1 MNKRQTEVLQY
12 LENREKRVL
21 KELEEQYRGALED
34 INMSIQVMLTDEQ
47 TPSKVYR
54 IQHQKAL
61 RSQIEGIIEKLHGR
75 EYETIAEYLRDS
87 YTDSFVGCM
96 YDHAGQG
103 IPLIL
108 PIDQNAAAKAIEID
122 SELSEDLYTSL
133 GVDTQKLKKTIR
145 QEITRGLASTMAF
158 VDISRNVANVAK
170 APLNRAKTIVKT
182 EAHRIQEAARYDG
195 MLQAKSKGA
204 REVKIWTSLGN
215 SRVRDAHR
223 DLHGQI
229 REVDEPF
236 TYGSKKAMYPGDFG
250 DPALDINCNCKALT
264 KATWLLDEITLKELE
279 DQAAYWKLDKTK
291 DFQEYREKYLYA
303 AERPEEYLRA
313 GALPDDFVDT
323 RKVGKPIA
331 QEDLQRV
338 IEKARLKGVQIGQ
351 ESNPT
356 GGFETYC
363 GDLDVLYDAIDQVVK
378 QQESDLFMKAGAKK
392 IVLMYDNVLGYYGDS
407 KYIDVG
413 AFAMTQGH
421 TVTLNK
427 FMFDDSAYLKKEY
440 AELAAAGFF
449 PKGTDYTCII
459 AHEAGHMIGKKNRQ
473 LYKDVLRILEGESAK
488 EGIDLKKYIANNIS
502 IYAASDQRYYDFHE
516 LIPEINSMLNSGKK
530 YGILEVLKKGG
541 VF

>member
-1 MNKRQTEVLQY
+1 MNKRQNEVLQY
-12 LENREKRVL
+12 LDNREKRVL
-21 KELEEQYRGALED
+21 KELEAQYRGALED
-34 INMSIQVMLTDEQ
+34 INMSIQVMLTDQQ

-61 RSQIEGIIEKLHGR
+61 KSQIEGIIEKLHGR

-158 VDISRNVANVAK
+158 ADIARNVESVAK

-195 MLQAKSKGA
+195 MQLAKSKGA
-204 REVKIWTSLGN
+204 KEVKIWTSLGN

-236 TYGSKKAMYPGDFG
+236 TYGTKKAMYPGDFG
-250 DPALDINCNCKALT
+250 DPALDINCNCKGLT

-279 DQAAYWKLDKTK
+279 DQAAFWKLDKTK
-291 DFQEYREKYLYA
+291 DFQEYREKYL
-303 AERPEEYLRA
+303 
-313 GALPDDFVDT
+313 
-323 RKVGKPIA
+323 KVTNEWA
-331 QEDLQRV
+331 SAD
-338 IEKARLKGVQIGQ
+338 
-351 ESNPT
+351 
-356 GGFETYC
+356 
-363 GDLDVLYDAIDQVVK
+363 
-378 QQESDLFMKAGAKK
+378 AGAKERLGVDARDDLDN
-392 IVLMYDNVLGYYGDS
+392 IVARKAKKMKQGISAFPESDPLYALMDRITPDG
-407 KYIDVG
+407 
-413 AFAMTQGH
+413 
-421 TVTLNK
+421 NK
-427 FMFDDSAYLKKEY
+427 FDVAMHGTPTAVSFGGNEANMSPRLLASIIRHSEGYHGQPIRLLSCSTGKGTGDEMCFAE
-440 AELAAAGFF
+440 ELANALGVEVTAPNDLLF
-449 PKGTDYTCII
+449 I
-459 AHEAGHMIGKKNRQ
+459 AENGIMMVGKIGQ
-473 LYKDVLRILEGESAK
+473 GSFITYKPNERK
-488 EGIDLKKYIANNIS
+488 RLK
-502 IYAASDQRYYDFHE
+502 
-516 LIPEINSMLNSGKK
+516 
-530 YGILEVLKKGG
+530 
-541 VF
+541 